1 MPDETTYHPRDA
13 IASTTNAVLLNGAAG
28 ILVSGVQNTLA
39 KENRGL
45 FGLVTKT
52 GGTIAMF
59 AAVGGTYAFI
69 KDASANLRETNDP
82 WNAAL
87 GGFFGGALI
96 GIRTGRIPYVL
107 GFGAGLATLL
117 ASFDAGGNHWRGYKW
132 REGYVDDVARRE
144 AIRSTRRRPYEET
157 IEEIGEGRGIYGPG
171 YAERRAAR
179 LKEKYGIEVPTE
191 HEKPYA
197 Y

>member
-1 MPDETTYHPRDA
+1 MC
-13 IASTTNAVLLNGAAG
+13 I
-28 ILVSGVQNTLA
+28 
-39 KENRGL
+39 
-45 FGLVTKT
+45 
-52 GGTIAMF
+52 

-69 KDASANLRETNDP
+69 KDASANLRETDDP

-87 GGFFGGALI
+87 GGFFGGALL

-107 GFGAGLATLL
+107 GFGAGLATLV
-117 ASFDAGGNHWRGYKW
+117 ASFDAGGNHWRGAKW

-144 AIRSTRRRPYEET
+144 AIRSTRRRAYEET
-157 IEEIGEGRGIYGPG
+157 IEEIGEGRGVYGPG

-179 LKEKYGIEVPTE
+179 LKEKYGVEVPLE